1 MTPGWG
7 AGGDP
12 GGPDCKP
19 PWEPHPNGRTGRRCP
34 SKGLSAGEEES
45 DPSNGGGVVLEHFSV
60 VRGGV
65 LVCMRHLNKW
75 VLKSPDPFRE
85 KRVSKK
91 LLSQQVLPAPRG
103 FRPMLLSHR
112 KKDPLL
118 IS

>member
-7 AGGDP
+7 AGVDP
-12 GGPDCKP
+12 GGPDYKP
-19 PWEPHPNGRTGRRCP
+19 PREPCPKGRTGRPCP

-45 DPSNGGGVVLEHFSV
+45 DPSDRGGVVLAHFSV

-91 LLSQQVLPAPRG
+91 LLSQQVLSAPRG
-103 FRPMLLSHR
+103 FRPMLLSYR